1 MQCVAVF
8 RCPQACLA
16 GLPARQTTISAQT
29 FRFAMSQQ
37 MDPQQ
42 NPPRNVLRILGPVVV
57 IAGLILAAIG
67 IGSFFSAFG
76 GSGPPRYFWCAFVGL
91 PLIALGGILCKF
103 AFLGAVT
110 RYMANEVAPVGKDV
124 VNYMA
129 EGTRGAVRDVAAAMG
144 EGLRAGTPVK
154 EMRILRCH
162 KCNTDNEANASFCKG
177 CGASLVKAK
186 PCRSCG
192 ELNDPDARF
201 CNGCGK
207 VVD

>member
-1 MQCVAVF
+1 ML
-8 RCPQACLA
+8 RCPQACIA
-16 GLPARQTTISAQT
+16 GLPARQTTISTQAL
-29 FRFAMSQQ
+29 RFAMSQQ

-42 NPPRNVLRILGPVVV
+42 NPTRNVLRILGPAVVV
-57 IAGLILAAIG
+57 VGLIFAAIG

-76 GSGPPRYFWCAFVGL
+76 GSGPPRYFWCAFIGL
-91 PLIALGGILCKF
+91 PLLGLGGIICKF
-103 AFLGAVT
+103 AFLGPVT

-129 EGTRGAVRDVAAAMG
+129 EGTRGAVRDVAAAVG
-144 EGLRAGTPVK
+144 EGLRAGAPAQ

-162 KCNTDNEANASFCKG
+162 KCNTDNEAPASFCKG
-177 CGASLVKAK
+177 CGAPLAK
-186 PCRSCG
+186 TRPCRSCG

-201 CNGCGK
+201 CDGCGK